1 MCGEVYDHIIGV
13 RLGSG
18 FVEVTGARSVLMVE
32 SLFTGQLMTL
42 SSVMISFFVIYIVTC
57 LQFVHRTAGI

>member
-1 MCGEVYDHIIGV
+1 MTTLLASDW
-13 RLGSG
+13 GSG
-18 FVEVTGARSVLMVE
+18 FLEVTGVRSVLMVE

-42 SSVMISFFVIYIVTC
+42 SSVMISFFAICIVTC